1 MLRRITSG
9 DDEHPIGD
17 YVEAGGFVVQR
28 IRSGRGPSETSVHR
42 IGSDGRTGPV
52 LALGVPPGTLRY
64 VDAVDRIVYEQVRI
78 RERRGA
84 PAELE
89 SMIAARDAVPG
100 APEEILLRGREPTI
114 TPDGEWIVFASASSA
129 GYRLRRMRPDGTA
142 RVPISPGGTEERMP
156 SVSPDG
162 AFVAFV
168 RIVDGKRSL
177 AVRRFDGKG
186 ERVLVSEG
194 SSDSPV
200 W

>member
-1 MLRRITSG
+1 M
-9 DDEHPIGD
+9 
-17 YVEAGGFVVQR
+17 
-28 IRSGRGPSETSVHR
+28 
-42 IGSDGRTGPV
+42 
-52 LALGVPPGTLRY
+52 PPGTLRY
-64 VDAVDRIVYEQVRI
+64 VDAVDRIVYERVRI